1 MKNMII
7 NIMILNEL
15 SREVDVIIFYM
26 RMFVLMYDMI
36 IEKLNYEV
44 DIMIFNMK
52 MYMLI
57 YELIVFVNVR
67 FV

>member
-15 SREVDVIIFYM
+15 SHEIDIMMLYM
-26 RMFVLMYDMI
+26 RIFVFIYDMMI
-36 IEKLNYEV
+36 DKLNYKI

-57 YELIVFVNVR
+57 CELIVFVNI
-67 FV
+67 